1 MVNSVRRLFFN
12 SKREVNDMDDDQIV
26 LWGCL
31 VTVVVLALGV
41 ALGGIVL

>member
-1 MVNSVRRLFFN
+1 
-12 SKREVNDMDDDQIV
+12 MDDDQIV